1 MKKKDRAT
9 VIGGAK
15 SVPGHAPQQDFAML
29 SDGSKVKLTGPNKG
43 LIFRWKEKSKVVY
56 SLTTCSLDHN

>member
-43 LIFRWKEKSKVVY
+43 LIFR
-56 SLTTCSLDHN
+56 